1 MLPAFG
7 GLKSG
12 ETYLSDAAFMEGPA
26 HPSSRYGA
34 IGRARPGGLPL
45 ARGLSE
51 GLGRIRSPDGKEV
64 DLTLADNLKAVADI
78 KGADRIPLQE
88 LKSGF

>member
-1 MLPAFG
+1 
-7 GLKSG
+7 
-12 ETYLSDAAFMEGPA
+12 
-26 HPSSRYGA
+26 
-34 IGRARPGGLPL
+34 
-45 ARGLSE
+45 LSE

-64 DLTLADNLKAVADI
+64 DFTLADNLKAVADI